1 MLLTQD
7 MTREEYEQHI
17 QYIKSFY
24 PNKLMLLLQQNN
36 FCIDDELLTY
46 YINLGFNKFCVG
58 SIEQA
63 KQIKKFLP
71 SAEVIASIT
80 MKITYEE
87 FISNNE
93 LEIFDGF
100 VLFFTFNRDLDL
112 IKKLPKKYKYILL
125 VNCGCNIHCDGTHHW
140 FASRDFEEGN
150 KPEQHRCPNKI
161 KPTYWKDTIR
171 IRPMDL
177 NIFDPYISI
186 YKLQGREYVTQRII
200 TDLCAYAFIDYN
212 AFIGWAADESIYKKS
227 D

>member
-1 MLLTQD
+1 
-7 MTREEYEQHI
+7 
-17 QYIKSFY
+17 
-24 PNKLMLLLQQNN
+24 MLLLQQNN
-36 FCIDDELLTY
+36 FCIDDELLAY

-87 FISNNE
+87 FISNNK

-140 FASRDFEEGN
+140 FASRTFEEGN

-186 YKLQGREYVTQRII
+186 YKL
-200 TDLCAYAFIDYN
+200 
-212 AFIGWAADESIYKKS
+212 
-227 D
+227 